1 METEPKIKI
10 VEAAAADIP
19 LISKMIEQ
27 LYLSENTVYR
37 EADVNSALAALIEDN
52 SNGGCWKFVSESGT
66 AGYMI
71 IGSAFSVEFGGKTAF
86 IDELYVSENYRGKG
100 IGRTALKFAEN
111 FAKEKGY
118 KYLRL
123 EVELSNTTAQKIYRS
138 GGFKEHERYIMTKKL
153 D

>member
-1 METEPKIKI
+1 LETELKIKI
-10 VEAAAADIP
+10 VEASTADIP

-27 LYLSENTVYR
+27 LYISENTVYR
-37 EADVNSALAALIEDN
+37 ESEVNSALAALIGDT
-52 SNGGCWKFVSESGT
+52 SNGGCWIFVSEGGI

-86 IDELYVSENYRGKG
+86 IDELYISEDYRGKG
-100 IGRTALKFAEN
+100 IGKTALKFAEK

-123 EVELSNTTAQKIYRS
+123 EVELSNTIAQKIYRAN
-138 GGFKEHERYIMTKKL
+138 GFKEHERYIMTKKL
-153 D
+153 N

>member
-1 METEPKIKI
+1 METEYKIKI
-10 VEAAAADIP
+10 VEASAADIP
-19 LISKMIEQ
+19 LITQMIEQ

-37 EADVNSALAALIEDN
+37 ESEVNSALAALIEDN
-52 SNGGCWKFVSESGT
+52 SNGGCWKFDSESGI

-86 IDELYVSENYRGKG
+86 VDELYISEKYRGKG
-100 IGRTALKFAEN
+100 IGKTALKFAED

-123 EVELSNTTAQKIYRS
+123 EVELSNTIAQKIYRAN
-138 GGFKEHERYIMTKKL
+138 GFKEHERYIMTKKL
-153 D
+153 N